1 MSMRKIW
8 DIAWLYIYTTYKDR
22 STLMYGFALPLI
34 FTAVIGVGIAGFGDS
49 EAETRWPLLVVDRD
63 SGAMSA
69 GSMSRQLIE
78 RLQDDPTLSV
88 EVVGEQTEQEDSP
101 PAVLLL
107 PETFSEQLLAGER
120 VTLILETNAEDS
132 LSDGQI
138 VQQAVQT
145 ALNEISSSLQIAA
158 VSLHVA
164 EELSLFEIAG
174 APSRDTYA
182 ADARAEAA
190 ELWRAGAPVS
200 VEATQVTRR
209 EDTSTEVAV
218 GFEQTSPGI
227 GVMFTMFFITYGGAT
242 LLLER
247 EQGTLRRLLTTPISK
262 MAILAGKV
270 LGIFISGVV
279 QFSILVLFGQF
290 VFGVDW
296 GSQPL
301 ALALMIVAFI
311 FAITCFSIMLAA
323 LVRTYAQVDA
333 LSTVIILPMA
343 ALGGAMWPSEIT
355 PPFMQTLGM
364 FMPTGWAMRGF
375 HDIITRGLGVQEVL
389 LEAGVL
395 FGFGALF
402 LAIGAWRFK
411 FE

>member
-1 MSMRKIW
+1 MRKIW

-34 FTAVIGVGIAGFGDS
+34 FTAVIGVGIAGFGD
-49 EAETRWPLLVVDRD
+49 EGQQRWPLLVVDRD
-63 SGAMSA
+63 PGVMST
-69 GSMSRQLIE
+69 QLID
-78 RLQDDPTLSV
+78 RLEADPTLEITVAAQQSA
-88 EVVGEQTEQEDSP
+88 QEDAP
-101 PAVLLL
+101 LATLIL
-107 PETFSEQLLAGER
+107 PETFSEQLLAGEI
-120 VTLILETNAEDS
+120 VSLTFETNAEES
-132 LSDGQI
+132 VSDGQI

-145 ALNEISSSLQIAA
+145 ALNEVSSSVQIAG
-158 VSLHVA
+158 VSLRVA
-164 EELSLFEIAG
+164 ERIGMFDVEG
-174 APSRDTYA
+174 APDRASYTDEARQQGA
-182 ADARAEAA
+182 AYWQD
-190 ELWRAGAPVS
+190 GAPVS
-200 VEATQVTRR
+200 VEASQVTRR

-218 GFEQTSPGI
+218 GFQQTSPGI

-247 EQGTLRRLLTTPISK
+247 EQGTLRRLMTMPISK
-262 MAILAGKV
+262 AAILAGKV
-270 LGIFISGVV
+270 LGVFLSGVV
-279 QFSILVLFGQF
+279 QFSILVIFGQF

-296 GSQPL
+296 GRQPL

-311 FAITCFSIMLAA
+311 FSITCFSIMLAA

-333 LSTVIILPMA
+333 LATVIILPMA

-355 PPFMQTLGM
+355 PPFMQQIGM
-364 FMPTGWAMRGF
+364 FLPTGWAMRGF
-375 HDIITRGLGVQEVL
+375 HDVIMRGLGVQDVL
-389 LEAGVL
+389 LEAGIL

>member
-34 FTAVIGVGIAGFGDS
+34 FTAVIGVGIAGFGDG

-63 SGAMSA
+63 L
-69 GSMSRQLIE
+69 GSLSTQLIE
-78 RLQDDPTLSV
+78 RLEADPTLNV
-88 EVVGEQTEQEDSP
+88 EVTSEQAEQEDAA

-107 PETFSEQLLAGER
+107 PETFSEQVLAGE
-120 VTLILETNAEDS
+120 TLELILETNAEDS
-132 LSDGQI
+132 MSDGQI

-145 ALNEISSSLQIAA
+145 ALNEVSSSLQIAQ
-158 VSLHVA
+158 VSLRVA
-164 EELSLFEIAG
+164 EEVGLFDIDG
-174 APSRDTYA
+174 APDRA
-182 ADARAEAA
+182 AYAEAA
-190 ELWRAGAPVS
+190 RSEAAVLWQAGAPVT

-209 EDTSTEVAV
+209 EDISTEVAV
-218 GFEQTSPGI
+218 GFQQTSPGI

-262 MAILAGKV
+262 ASILAGKV
-270 LGIFISGVV
+270 LGIFISGAV
-279 QFSILVLFGQF
+279 QFTILVLFGQF

-296 GSQPL
+296 GRQPL

-333 LSTVIILPMA
+333 LATVIILPMS

-375 HDIITRGLGVQEVL
+375 HDIITRGLGAQDVL

>member
-1 MSMRKIW
+1 MRKIW

-34 FTAVIGVGIAGFGDS
+34 FTAVLGVGIAGFGDG
-49 EAETRWPLLVVDRD
+49 EAQTRWPLLVVDRD
-63 SGAMSA
+63 Q
-69 GSMSRQLIE
+69 GSMSTQLIE
-78 RLQDDPTLSV
+78 RLEADPTLNV
-88 EVVGEQTEQEDSP
+88 EVASELTEQEDAV

-120 VTLILETNAEDS
+120 LDLILETNAEDS
-132 LSDGQI
+132 MSDGQI

-145 ALNEISSSLQIAA
+145 ALNEVSSSLQIAQ
-158 VSLHVA
+158 VSVRVAKEVGLFDIEGSPDRDAYA
-164 EELSLFEIAG
+164 EEA
-174 APSRDTYA
+174 RDQ
-182 ADARAEAA
+182 AA
-190 ELWRAGAPVS
+190 ELWQAGPPVT
-200 VEATQVTRR
+200 VEGTQVTRR
-209 EDTSTEVAV
+209 EDTSTEIAV
-218 GFEQTSPGI
+218 GFQQTSPGI

-262 MAILAGKV
+262 ASILAGKV
-270 LGIFISGVV
+270 LGVFISGAV
-279 QFSILVLFGQF
+279 QFTILVLFGQF

-296 GSQPL
+296 GRQPV
-301 ALALMIVAFI
+301 ALALMIIAFI

-333 LSTVIILPMA
+333 LATVIILPMS
-343 ALGGAMWPSEIT
+343 ALGGAMWPNEIT

-375 HDIITRGLGVQEVL
+375 HDIITRGLGVQDVL
-389 LEAGVL
+389 LEAGIL

>member
-1 MSMRKIW
+1 MRKIW
-8 DIAWLYIYTTYKDR
+8 EIAWLYIYTTYKDR

-34 FTAVIGVGIAGFGDS
+34 FTAVIGVGISGFGD
-49 EAETRWPLLVVDRD
+49 EGQQRWPLLVVDRD
-63 SGAMSA
+63 PGVMST
-69 GSMSRQLIE
+69 QLIV
-78 RLQDDPTLSV
+78 RLESDPALEVSVVAETAPQDDAPLATLI
-88 EVVGEQTEQEDSP
+88 
-101 PAVLLL
+101 L
-107 PETFSEQLLAGER
+107 PETFSEQLLAGEA
-120 VTLILETNAEDS
+120 VTLQLETNAEES
-132 LSDGQI
+132 IADGQI
-138 VQQAVQT
+138 VQQSVQA
-145 ALNEISSSLQIAA
+145 ALNEVASSIQIAG
-158 VSLHVA
+158 VSLRVA
-164 EELSLFEIAG
+164 ESIGLFDADG
-174 APSRDTYA
+174 APDRAAYA
-182 ADARAEAA
+182 EDARSEAA
-190 ELWRAGAPVS
+190 TLLQSGAPIT
-200 VEATQVTRR
+200 VEASQVTRR
-209 EDTSTEVAV
+209 DDTSTEVAV
-218 GFEQTSPGI
+218 GFQQTSPGI

-262 MAILAGKV
+262 ASILAGKV
-270 LGIFISGVV
+270 LGVFLSGVV
-279 QFSILVLFGQF
+279 QFSILVIFGQL

-296 GSQPL
+296 GRQPL

-311 FAITCFSIMLAA
+311 FSITCFSIMLAA

-333 LSTVIILPMA
+333 LATVIILPMS

-375 HDIITRGLGVQEVL
+375 HDIITRGLGVQDVL

-411 FE
+411 FG